1 MTEPILRVEN
11 LHVNFGGIRAADDV
25 NVDVHP
31 GERLAIIGPNGSGK
45 TTFLNLCTGYVKP
58 DSGHVYL
65 EGNSITRLTPRTIA
79 RRGIARSFQIP
90 QLFTDKTLVENIML
104 GVAARRGIW
113 DVLRPLNRP
122 DYRREAER
130 FIELVGLQESTEKL
144 AGELPE
150 GTRKLADIAIALT
163 LKPRL
168 LLLDEPTSGVSARER
183 FALMETLIPALRE
196 EDVTAV
202 FVEHDMDLVR
212 RYAERVLVWDSG
224 RVIAAGPPDTV
235 LQDPQVLQNVVGV

>member
-1 MTEPILRVEN
+1 MTEPILKVEN
-11 LHVNFGGIRAADDV
+11 LHVSFGGVRAADDV
-25 NVDVHP
+25 NVEVHP

-58 DSGHVYL
+58 DSGQVYL
-65 EGNSITRLTPRTIA
+65 EGKSITRLTPRAIA

-104 GVAARRGIW
+104 GIAARRGIW
-113 DVLRPLNRP
+113 DVLRPLSRP
-122 DYRREAER
+122 EYRVEAER
-130 FIELVGLQESTEKL
+130 FIKLVGLQESTEKL
-144 AGELPE
+144 AEELPE

-196 EDVTAV
+196 EEVTAV
-202 FVEHDMDLVR
+202 FVEHDMDLVL

-224 RVIAAGPPDTV
+224 QVIAAGPPETV